1 MRRGQRVDLYG
12 TIANVDT
19 VPGITLLLERFDILP
34 LNLFDHIVQREDS
47 RV

>member
-12 TIANVDT
+12 TIENVDT
-19 VPGITLLLERFDILP
+19 VLGITLSLERFDILP
-34 LNLFDHIVQREDS
+34 LTLFDRLVQREDS